1 MAELFVIEI
10 PDENAAA
17 AAGQEKR
24 GAIEVD
30 DDDDAMMLRD
40 LDVKDKLIEGEE
52 DEPETLPLPEPR
64 YRSYF
69 ETDENNPSGEYKPVE
84 ETRPAI
90 VLTSANKYIK
100 WTILTPSRVKCTHY
114 DVVLGVS
121 TKNLHLDTVEAIIIT
136 VQRSPNR
143 YTSAKSE
150 DQPSDYGSIEI
161 HYVDILTDS
170 REYYKGDK

>member
-1 MAELFVIEI
+1 MAGLFVIDI

-84 ETRPAI
+84 EYATS
-90 VLTSANKYIK
+90 LTEIPFSIYVFKPGFAQAN
-100 WTILTPSRVKCTHY
+100 S
-114 DVVLGVS
+114 
-121 TKNLHLDTVEAIIIT
+121 
-136 VQRSPNR
+136 
-143 YTSAKSE
+143 
-150 DQPSDYGSIEI
+150 
-161 HYVDILTDS
+161 
-170 REYYKGDK
+170 

>member
-1 MAELFVIEI
+1 MTKLFVIDI

-64 YRSYF
+64 MFPHPTTCAVRDPSP
-69 ETDENNPSGEYKPVE
+69 DPLHSENDQ
-84 ETRPAI
+84 
-90 VLTSANKYIK
+90 
-100 WTILTPSRVKCTHY
+100 H
-114 DVVLGVS
+114 VS
-121 TKNLHLDTVEAIIIT
+121 WFFFC
-136 VQRSPNR
+136 
-143 YTSAKSE
+143 
-150 DQPSDYGSIEI
+150 
-161 HYVDILTDS
+161 
-170 REYYKGDK
+170 